1 MLRILSRNARHLR
14 IFSLGLLGG
23 LEHEASTLLP
33 LKLQQPDAN
42 VPFTVRTLLSS
53 ILKRVYYPGYHSR
66 LIFGQLL
73 SPASFYKWRK
83 ENCSERI
90 GKKHVPLESV
100 LFCVSSGINALH
112 LLRRNKENMQKHL
125 FLSLKTRIQETEN
138 SPNSEKVQ
146 NFRVAIPQ
154 LCSMLL

>member
-1 MLRILSRNARHLR
+1 MLRIFSRNARHLR
-14 IFSLGLLGG
+14 ILCLGLLGA
-23 LEHEASTLLP
+23 LEHGVSMLLP

-53 ILKRVYYPGYHSR
+53 ILKRVYYPGYHSG

-73 SPASFYKWRK
+73 SPTSFYKRRK

-100 LFCVSSGINALH
+100 LFCITSGINALH
-112 LLRRNKENMQKHL
+112 LLRRNEEYMQKHL

-138 SPNSEKVQ
+138 SPNSENVQ
-146 NFRVAIPQ
+146 NFRAVIPQ
-154 LCSMLL
+154 SCSMLL